1 MQTSASALRLSL
13 RIQRGRV
20 AYRRGVG
27 REVPKRFGMTTT
39 IPTNMFAEHNASL
52 VASASGSKPKHEVD

>member
-27 REVPKRFGMTTT
+27 RQVPKRFGVTATT
-39 IPTNMFAEHNASL
+39 PTNMFAEHHASL